1 MINYSVYLVYL
12 KQTDALRK
20 ADKTLIKLSLANI
33 KLIVVASFF
42 DTELPMN
49 LIFNVC
55 ITFQFNQQP

>member
-1 MINYSVYLVYL
+1 MINYSVYLIYL

-33 KLIVVASFF
+33 KLILVASSRI
-42 DTELPMN
+42 TELPIT